1 MPTPDASAFTQFKR
15 SNSYQNQVRTD
26 GTARLITH
34 LYQPR
39 ITVTGLK
46 DFLPSLTNVNIAPY
60 TRFTKTTALKANQ
73 GAGYAAPK
81 YIK

>member
-1 MPTPDASAFTQFKR
+1 MPTVSASQYTQYVR
-15 SNSYQNQVRTD
+15 SNAYQNQVRTD
-26 GTARLITH
+26 GPTRLITH

-39 ITVTGLK
+39 VTTTGLK
-46 DFLPSLTNVNIAPY
+46 DFLSNPNAYASPY
-60 TRFTKTTALKANQ
+60 TLFTKTTSLKANQ

>member
-15 SNSYQNQVRTD
+15 SNAYQNQVRTD
-26 GTARLITH
+26 GNAMLITH

-39 ITVTGLK
+39 VTVSGLK
-46 DFLPSLTNVNIAPY
+46 DFLPSLTNVY
-60 TRFTKTTALKANQ
+60 DTVYSRFPKTTSLKANQ